1 MVHFSGFLISLIT
14 FFRLDEDV
22 DDDDDDSFPIV
33 LTILCWIIFHSFYS
47 AGYVTDIRE
56 SILLSMFSDEG
67 KWSFHSNNFHSAQIL
82 IFAYISLM
90 LSSSLINVYENYF
103 TFNTHAN
110 TLLVRDMKVYTLTRL
125 STFTELF
132 PLARSFNIA
141 CSSLKIINGTERV
154 AKLKTFELF
163 QPTNSSTWLRTT
175 EWKINWFIASLSS
188 SSVSSWA

>member
-1 MVHFSGFLISLIT
+1 
-14 FFRLDEDV
+14 
-22 DDDDDDSFPIV
+22 
-33 LTILCWIIFHSFYS
+33 
-47 AGYVTDIRE
+47 
-56 SILLSMFSDEG
+56 
-67 KWSFHSNNFHSAQIL
+67 
-82 IFAYISLM
+82 M

-163 QPTNSSTWLRTT
+163 QPTNSST
-175 EWKINWFIASLSS
+175 
-188 SSVSSWA
+188 